1 MELWYGTIREKAVL
15 GWEQGSRLKKRV
27 RRGKN
32 IIFKFHVVNMDYL
45 TKKFSSELVV
55 Q

>member
-1 MELWYGTIREKAVL
+1 MESRNGTTGEK
-15 GWEQGSRLKKRV
+15 QGLVGSKAAGSKKRV

-32 IIFKFHVVNMDYL
+32 EIFKFHVVNMDKL
-45 TKKFSSELVV
+45 TKNFSGELVV